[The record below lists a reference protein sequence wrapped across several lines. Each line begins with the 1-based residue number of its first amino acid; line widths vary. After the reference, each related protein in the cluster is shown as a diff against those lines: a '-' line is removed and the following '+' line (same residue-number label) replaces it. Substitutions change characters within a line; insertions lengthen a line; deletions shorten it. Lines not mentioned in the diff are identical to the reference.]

1 VDDSEFQGGAGG
13 PPGMGGMGGMP
24 GMGGAGGA
32 GGMDMASLMA
42 QMGGG
47 GAGGGEGGM
56 PGGMVRSFFLFPPP
70 PSRFFLTLSLSGLA
84 GWLTASRLSLAFL
97 DIMLHRTSKS
107 SWLRCRPVGL
117 AEPEG
122 CPTCLA

>member
-70 PSRFFLTLSLSGLA
+70 SRFFLTLSLSGLA

>member
-56 PGGMVRSFFLFPPP
+56 PGGMVRSFFLFRP
-70 PSRFFLTLSLSGLA
+70 PSHFFLTLSLSGLA